1 MKAVEIRGLVKKYDD
16 TLAVNNIN
24 LNIEEGEIYGL
35 LGPNGAGKSTTIV

>member
-35 LGPNGAGKSTTIV
+35 